1 LNAKI
6 TLISDFHKLYKSNG
20 LTRDVIKAFQDYIY
34 SYYRRNKRV
43 FPFRKNLTPYKVVVS
58 EIMLQQTQTNRVSE
72 KFVEFIKKFPDFN
85 SLAKASVE
93 ELLSVWQGLGYNRRA
108 LALKKIAKK
117 IINDYDGKVPNDVKS
132 LEALPQIG
140 YNTAC
145 SILAFAYNIPTY
157 FVETNIRRVYI
168 YFFFSG
174 KSKVNDKEIMDIV
187 EISVDKD
194 NPRDWYYAL
203 MDFGVMLKKS
213 HPELNKRSVH
223 YRKQSKFDGSTRQV
237 RGKVLKLLLKT
248 SLSRKEILEK
258 FDYDEKKIVKI
269 LNSLVKEGFIQE
281 EEDMFTI
288 KT

>member
-1 LNAKI
+1 LNTKI
-6 TLISDFHKLYKSNG
+6 TLISDFHKLYKLNG
-20 LTRDVIKAFQDYIY
+20 LTRDVIKAFQDFIY
-34 SYYRRNKRV
+34 FYYRRNKRD
-43 FPFRKNLTPYKVVVS
+43 FPFRKNLTPYKVVIS

-72 KFVEFIKKFPDFN
+72 KFVEFIKKYPDFN

-93 ELLSVWQGLGYNRRA
+93 ELLSTWQGLGYNRRA
-108 LALKKIAKK
+108 LALKEIAKR
-117 IINDYDGKVPNDVKS
+117 IINDYDGKVPKDLKS

-145 SILAFAYNIPTY
+145 SILAFAYNVPTY

-174 KSKVNDKEIMDIV
+174 KSKVNDKEIRDIV

-237 RGKVLKLLLKT
+237 RGKLLKLLLKT
-248 SLSRKEILEK
+248 PLSRKEILEK
-258 FDYDEKKIVKI
+258 FDYDEKKILKI
-269 LNSLVKEGFIQE
+269 LNTLVKEGFIQE
-281 EEDMFTI
+281 EEEIFTI